1 MKAST
6 LETWIWT
13 LIYGGLGGVM
23 VGAFMMS
30 FDEVL
35 GHALV
40 WCGVAVAALGAVGIW
55 ARSRMRADDVAK
67 GPPKP

>member
-6 LETWIWT
+6 LENWIWT

-23 VGAFMMS
+23 VGAFMLS

-35 GHALV
+35 GHTLV

-55 ARSRMRADDVAK
+55 LRSRMRADTK
-67 GPPKP
+67 EITKP